1 MRELTKHKIDLF
13 KKLLL
18 DGFSVSQA
26 LKTCHLGRQ
35 TYARYR
41 DLIFDESFI
50 KALTGGMVEDA

>member
-1 MRELTKHKIDLF
+1 MRELTKHKIELF

-18 DGFSVSQA
+18 NGFSVSEA
-26 LKTCHLGRQ
+26 LKVCHLGRQ

-50 KALTGGMVEDA
+50 KTLTRGMV